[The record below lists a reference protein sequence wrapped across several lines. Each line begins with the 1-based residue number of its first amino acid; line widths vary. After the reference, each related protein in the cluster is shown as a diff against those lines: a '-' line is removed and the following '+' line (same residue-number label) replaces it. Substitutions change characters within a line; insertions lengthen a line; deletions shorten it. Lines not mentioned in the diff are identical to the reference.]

1 MKIVAVAAL
10 ALAVSAS
17 AAGAGPRSGLRGMV
31 LIEPAFPVCH
41 VDQPCT
47 KPADDVLLV
56 FSRKGRAS
64 RRTRTNEDGT
74 YRIRLAPG
82 RWTVTAPGRAGPGL
96 SRALDPARVLV
107 PRGGYRR
114 VTFTL
119 DIGIR

>member
-1 MKIVAVAAL
+1 VKIVAVAAL

-31 LIEPAFPVCH
+31 LIEPAFPVCR

-82 RWTVTAPGRAGPGL
+82 RWTVTAPGPGL
-96 SRALDPARVLV
+96 SRSLDPARVLV
-107 PRGGYRR
+107 PRGRYGRE
-114 VTFTL
+114 TFML